1 MTSDKLGLTKWLRS
15 VVTGAVMTMR
25 VEAEPSP
32 ASRPRVSRF
41 GTYYTK
47 PYATWKAACQQQ
59 MASQIQGEIGP
70 IGTRLAAVVEVIV
83 QKPKTTKLT
92 APKGDVDNYAK
103 GVLDGA
109 TQAGVWGDDT
119 QVHVLVV
126 TKRWTEPGEEPGA
139 IVHIGALQ

>member
-15 VVTGAVMTMR
+15 VVIGAVMTMR

-32 ASRPRVSRF
+32 ARRVSRF
-41 GTYYTK
+41 GTYYAK

-59 MASQIQGEIGP
+59 MAAQIQREIGP

-109 TQAGVWGDDT
+109 TKAGDWGDDT
-119 QVHVLVV
+119 QVHVLVAA
-126 TKRWTEPGEEPGA
+126 KRWTEPGEAPGA
-139 IVHIGALQ
+139 IVHIGAIE